1 MTEETMIDWL
11 EVKLR
16 RAPGQCRDEAERKM
30 GMNKVKLTL
39 ARIRYLRD
47 VEAQHHFPFRIAIL
61 ICRFLFKRLRR
72 RSARSDASA

>member
-1 MTEETMIDWL
+1 MTEEIMIDWL

-30 GMNKVKLTL
+30 GMNEVKLTL

-47 VEAQHHFPFRIAIL
+47 MEAQIKQHLQMWF
-61 ICRFLFKRLRR
+61 
-72 RSARSDASA
+72 SETEGV